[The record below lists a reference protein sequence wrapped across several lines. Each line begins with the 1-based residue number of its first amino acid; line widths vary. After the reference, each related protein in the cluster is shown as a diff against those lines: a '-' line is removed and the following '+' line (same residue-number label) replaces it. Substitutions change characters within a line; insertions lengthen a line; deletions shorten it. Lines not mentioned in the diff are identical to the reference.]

1 MDKSKGKAIPV
12 IKLEPGAGQAIKALL
27 AEKKCQ
33 GPVRI
38 DLHSTGCCDV
48 SLGLSVGQMRDADL
62 IEEVDGLKFAMS
74 QETYQLVGAVTI
86 SYDEG
91 RKGFV
96 LTSSKPVS
104 EWEGFGACTIEILP
118 EGK

>member
-1 MDKSKGKAIPV
+1 MPMV
-12 IKLEPGAGQAIKALL
+12 TLETGAGQALRAFL
-27 AEKKCQ
+27 AEKKCE

-48 SLGLSVGQMRDADL
+48 SLGLSVGQAHDADL
-62 IEEVDGLKFAMS
+62 IEEVDGLQFAMS
-74 QETYQLVGAVTI
+74 PETYQLVGAVII

-104 EWEGFGACTIEILP
+104 EWAGLGTCSIRIFSSP
-118 EGK
+118 EQAV